1 MTFFIGKLVRFIAVY
16 GLNSYNKHSHKTPSN
31 NKLVRKA
38 RTRFTYEEQI
48 GACLIRFLDY
58 ARNDIEDCRNRCAPL
73 RMNYTA
79 WANELP
85 ILPFLRVR
93 GRFAGLDFCEAIAEL
108 FPVDYL
114 VEFNQRVSAVIEL
127 SKAGLPI
134 EKSSVH
140 HLKSFANELNISNVQ
155 QIALNFVNF

>member
-58 ARNDIEDCRNRCAPL
+58 ARNDIEDCRSRCAPL
-73 RMNYTA
+73 RMTIIQHGQTSCPSYRFYDFGVDLQDWIFVRQSLNCSQLTI
-79 WANELP
+79 WLSLTSGSP
-85 ILPFLRVR
+85 PSSSCPKRV
-93 GRFAGLDFCEAIAEL
+93 C
-108 FPVDYL
+108 
-114 VEFNQRVSAVIEL
+114 Q
-127 SKAGLPI
+127 SKSPACI
-134 EKSSVH
+134 
-140 HLKSFANELNISNVQ
+140 I
-155 QIALNFVNF
+155 